1 MNYIKEINAF
11 YDHQE
16 REPLSGAAVALWHAL
31 MHMNN
36 KTRWKNTFTAPGSV
50 LRNKAG
56 LTESSFKRARTELE
70 ELKYIEVE
78 SRGRGRAPIYTM
90 HSLIME
96 MEQDVVSLNPETDF
110 QGRGEQFSK
119 MQMPFTEEVKQADMH
134 CFAGDR
140 LEEKN
145 AEGPIQVEQDSG
157 EQLTESSDQAIAY
170 SLPQQGNA
178 RLTFVLDQLVDQH
191 MNQPSTHHS
200 DQVPAPL
207 IKQYINK
214 TNTKQNSTNA
224 SAAAMRGVLAD
235 REMNELAGEPDAILF
250 YEENFGLVSP
260 FVAESLQDWTQ
271 ELGEELVIEAMKRA
285 LERNVLSWA
294 YVKSILKAWDRKGIR
309 TVAQAEAEYVAFE
322 TERRRKNRRIGG
334 SFAEREDIVPDWF
347 SEYVAERQRVQ
358 GQRVEEQGTREEVE
372 EKMQRIG
379 GRYEVVDVQF

>member
-96 MEQDVVSLNPETDF
+96 MEQDDKVSSNLETDF
-110 QGRGEQFSK
+110 RGREEQFSK
-119 MQMPFTEEVKQADMH
+119 TQMPVTEEVKQAGMH
-134 CFAGDR
+134 SFAGDR

-145 AEGPIQVEQDSG
+145 AEGPIQVEQASG
-157 EQLTESSDQAIAY
+157 EQLTESSEQAIAY

-178 RLTFVLDQLVDQH
+178 RLTFVPDQLVDQH
-191 MNQPSTHHS
+191 MNQPPTHHS
-200 DQVPAPL
+200 DQVPASL

-214 TNTKQNSTNA
+214 TNTKQNNTSA
-224 SAAAMRGVLAD
+224 SAAAMRGVFAD
-235 REMNELAGEPDAILF
+235 QEMNELAEEPDAILF
-250 YEENFGLVSP
+250 YQENFGLVSP
-260 FVAESLQDWTQ
+260 FVAESLLDWTQ
-271 ELGEELVIEAMKRA
+271 DLGEELVIEAMKRA
-285 LERNVLSWA
+285 LERNILSWA
-294 YVKSILKAWDRKGIR
+294 YVKSILKAWDKKGIR
-309 TVAQAEAEYVAFE
+309 TLGQVEAERVAFE
-322 TERRRKNRRIGG
+322 NGRRQKRVG
-334 SFAEREDIVPDWF
+334 SRDIVPEWLEGEMRKRKERE
-347 SEYVAERQRVQ
+347 SEKRDEEATPE
-358 GQRVEEQGTREEVE
+358 RVEEVMRRLG
-372 EKMQRIG
+372 IG
-379 GRYEVVDVQF
+379 V